1 MSNSQK
7 YIISMPKNYNELI
20 MSLNIISYLN
30 ISEERLLIFNPELNE
45 KQKIISTKQR
55 EMNFF
60 DRYLIGKNDMISKYF
75 TGDNKINNTNFIRSE
90 IIDLYF
96 YLILKKNIRMRLKDV
111 FNHEFSSKQLLTR
124 QYVRKKIKNKMLVLL
139 HINDSSIKYIV
150 YYLLVIQSLY
160 KLDQV
165 DDNVNEYKMN
175 DNYMFTLFCNEK
187 DNEKENIMICQQV
200 HHQITL
206 LMPEI
211 KENIGI
217 GNILFQEHIE
227 NNKNAKE
234 NGVIILYNLSEY
246 ISVISE
252 DQLFM
257 LISLYSIN
265 NANCFFPT
273 KLLNSHT
280 KQLLYS
286 YFKIVDIKK
295 IKSQEE
301 INGRFYPI

>member
-165 DDNVNEYKMN
+165 DDNVSEYKMN

-252 DQLFM
+252 EQLFM

>member
-165 DDNVNEYKMN
+165 DDNVSEYKMN

>member
-1 MSNSQK
+1 MSNNQK

-60 DRYLIGKNDMISKYF
+60 DKYLIGKNDMISKYF
-75 TGDNKINNTNFIRSE
+75 TGDNKINNTNFTRSE

-96 YLILKKNIRMRLKDV
+96 YLILKKNIRIRLKDI

-150 YYLLVIQSLY
+150 YYLLVIQSIY

-165 DDNVNEYKMN
+165 DDTKNEYKMN
-175 DNYMFTLFCNEK
+175 DDYMFVLFCNEK
-187 DNEKENIMICQQV
+187 DSEKENIMICQQV

-217 GNILFQEHIE
+217 GNILFREHIE
-227 NNKNAKE
+227 NNKNTKE
-234 NGVIILYNLSEY
+234 NGVVILYNLSEY
-246 ISVISE
+246 ISIISE
-252 DQLFM
+252 EQLFM
-257 LISLYSIN
+257 LISLYSVN

-286 YFKIVDIKK
+286 YFKIVDVKK

-301 INGRFYPI
+301 INGRFYSI

>member
-1 MSNSQK
+1 MSNNQK

-60 DRYLIGKNDMISKYF
+60 DKYLIGKNDMISKYF
-75 TGDNKINNTNFIRSE
+75 TGDNKINNTNFTRSE

-96 YLILKKNIRMRLKDV
+96 YLILKKNIRIRLKDI

-165 DDNVNEYKMN
+165 DDNVSEYKMN
-175 DNYMFTLFCNEK
+175 DNYMFVLFCNEK

-252 DQLFM
+252 EQLFM

-286 YFKIVDIKK
+286 YFKIVDVKK

>member
-1 MSNSQK
+1 MSNNQK
-7 YIISMPKNYNELI
+7 YIVSMPKNYNELI

-30 ISEERLLIFNPELNE
+30 ISEERLLVFNPELNE

-60 DRYLIGKNDMISKYF
+60 DKYQVGKNDMISKYL
-75 TGDNKINNTNFIRSE
+75 TGDNKINDTDFIRSE
-90 IIDLYF
+90 IVDLF
-96 YLILKKNIRMRLKDV
+96 FNIILKKNIRMRLKDI
-111 FNHEFSSKQLLTR
+111 FSHEFSSKQLLTR
-124 QYVRKKIKNKMLVLL
+124 QYIRKKIKNKILVLF
-139 HINDSSIKYIV
+139 HINHVSIKYIV

-165 DDNVNEYKMN
+165 DENINEYKIN
-175 DNYMFTLFCNEK
+175 DDYMFVLFCNEN
-187 DNEKENIMICQQV
+187 DSENENIMTCQQV

-227 NNKNAKE
+227 NSKNVKE

-246 ISVISE
+246 ISIISE
-252 DQLFM
+252 QQLLM
-257 LISLYSIN
+257 IISLFSIN

-280 KQLLYS
+280 KQLIYS
-286 YFKIVDIKK
+286 YFKIVDVKK

-301 INGRFYPI
+301 IDGRFYPI

>member
-1 MSNSQK
+1 MSNNQK

-55 EMNFF
+55 EMNLF
-60 DRYLIGKNDMISKYF
+60 DKYLIGKNDMISKYF
-75 TGDNKINNTNFIRSE
+75 TGDNKINNTNFTRSE

-96 YLILKKNIRMRLKDV
+96 YLILKKNIRLRLKDI

-150 YYLLVIQSLY
+150 YYLLVIQSIY

-165 DDNVNEYKMN
+165 DDTKTEYKMN
-175 DNYMFTLFCNEK
+175 DDYMFVLFCNEK
-187 DNEKENIMICQQV
+187 DSEKENIMICQQV

-217 GNILFQEHIE
+217 GNILFREHIE
-227 NNKNAKE
+227 NNKNTKE
-234 NGVIILYNLSEY
+234 NGVVILYNLSEY
-246 ISVISE
+246 ISIISE
-252 DQLFM
+252 EQLFM
-257 LISLYSIN
+257 LISLYSVN

-286 YFKIVDIKK
+286 YFKIVDVKK